1 MKKIEQFILLTLIL
15 LSGFFTKTY
24 GCTTAVIS
32 AKSSSNGK
40 SMIWKLRDTS
50 KDKNAMRYFN
60 DGKYTYLGLVNSN
73 DTLGEHV
80 WGGSNSAGLAI
91 MNSAS
96 YNVNKNDTTQLKD
109 QEGIFMKLVLQT
121 CATLE
126 DLEKLLDSYPKPG
139 GQASNYG
146 VIDASGGAA
155 YYEVNNWTWTKF
167 DANDE
172 NVAPNGYLIRSNYSD
187 SGTKDEGY
195 GYIRRESAEKV
206 FAEAFKNNKLNYRT
220 IIQKLSRCTYHA
232 VFDINYRTKFENG
245 TNESSFVAS
254 DDFITRDSSVSSI
267 VVEGVKEGQSPNL
280 TTIWTQIGYPNTT
293 IALPLWVAGG
303 EKIPAV
309 LAYDKTI
316 ENSPLNELAL
326 EWRRKCYPLTRSDG
340 YHYLKLDELINQH
353 NTGLIQRIEP
363 IEKNIFEKTDN
374 LLAKWSNETLVTS
387 DIHNFY
393 NWLDNIVIEFY
404 DKVKPDL

>member
-1 MKKIEQFILLTLIL
+1 MIKRQFALLILIL
-15 LSGFFTKTY
+15 LSGFSMTADA
-24 GCTTAVIS
+24 CTTAIIS
-32 AKSSSNGK
+32 AKGSSNGK

-50 KDKNAMRYFN
+50 KNKNAIRYFD
-60 DGKYTYLGLVNSN
+60 DGKYAYLGLVNSS

-96 YNVNKNDTTQLKD
+96 YNVNINDTTQLKD
-109 QEGIFMKLVLQT
+109 QEGVFMKLVLQT

-126 DLEKLLDSYPKPG
+126 DLEKLLDSYPKPR

-146 VIDASGGAA
+146 VIDANGSAA

-172 NVAPNGYLIRSNYSD
+172 SVAPNGYLIRSNYSD
-187 SGTKDEGY
+187 SGEKDEGY

-206 FAEAFKNNKLNYRT
+206 IAETFKNNKLNYKS
-220 IIQKLSRCTYHA
+220 IIQELSRCTYHA
-232 VFDINYRTKFENG
+232 VFDINYKEKFENG

-267 VVEGVKEGQSPNL
+267 VVEGVKPGESPSL

-303 EKIPAV
+303 EKIPSV
-309 LAYDKTI
+309 LAYDKEI
-316 ENSPLNELAL
+316 KNSPLNKLAL
-326 EWRRKCYPLTRSDG
+326 EWREKCYPLTRADG

-353 NTGLIQRIEP
+353 NTGLMQRIEP
-363 IEKNIFEKTDN
+363 VEKKIFDKTDN
-374 LLAKWSNETLVTS
+374 LLAKWANKTPDTS
-387 DIHNFY
+387 EISSLY

-404 DKVKPDL
+404 NNAKSDL